1 MDAMTIPLW
10 LMYMQAGAYA
20 AIMFAVLGVP
30 QVLSGYFD
38 NRSRRRDHLESES
51 SAERR
56 HREMLEERREERRE
70 DRRREEEQH
79 RREEEYRRREEERRH
94 QEDDRRRQED
104 ERHRQEEEHRRREEE
119 HRRQEDE
126 RRRQEDERRRQEFE
140 LQRQDSERRHQE
152 LIALMVNMIGSRRG
166 DEPTASETI
175 RAMQETIDA
184 LESENARLRR
194 QNGGNGQ
201 TGGNGAGE

>member
-1 MDAMTIPLW
+1 MDPMTMPLW

-20 AIMFAVLGVP
+20 AVMFAVLGVP

-56 HREMLEERREERRE
+56 HREMLEERREERQE
-70 DRRREEEQH
+70 DRRREEEQ
-79 RREEEYRRREEERRH
+79 
-94 QEDDRRRQED
+94 
-104 ERHRQEEEHRRREEE
+104 
-119 HRRQEDE
+119 RRQEDE
-126 RRRQEDERRRQEFE
+126 RRRLEFE

-152 LIALMVNMIGSRRG
+152 MMALIINMGNGSSRRG
-166 DEPTASETI
+166 EPPDSETI

>member
-1 MDAMTIPLW
+1 MDAMTMPLW

-56 HREMLEERREERRE
+56 HREMLEERREERR
-70 DRRREEEQH
+70 
-79 RREEEYRRREEERRH
+79 
-94 QEDDRRRQED
+94 
-104 ERHRQEEEHRRREEE
+104 
-119 HRRQEDE
+119 
-126 RRRQEDERRRQEFE
+126 QEDERRRQEFE
-140 LQRQDSERRHQE
+140 IQRQDSERRHQE
-152 LIALMVNMIGSRRG
+152 MMALIINMGNGASRRG
-166 DEPTASETI
+166 EPPDSETI

-184 LESENARLRR
+184 LESENARLRG
-194 QNGGNGQ
+194 QNGGS
-201 TGGNGAGE
+201 GAGE

>member
-1 MDAMTIPLW
+1 MTMPLW

-56 HREMLEERREERRE
+56 HREMLEERRE
-70 DRRREEEQH
+70 DRRREDERRRLEED
-79 RREEEYRRREEERRH
+79 ERRREE
-94 QEDDRRRQED
+94 
-104 ERHRQEEEHRRREEE
+104 
-119 HRRQEDE
+119 E

-152 LIALMVNMIGSRRG
+152 LVALLINMGNGFGRRG
-166 DEPTASETI
+166 ESPDSETI
-175 RAMQETIDA
+175 RAMQETIDS
-184 LESENARLRR
+184 LESENARAA
-194 QNGGNGQ
+194 GAE
-201 TGGNGAGE
+201 TGAMARGSDRGRWGLARARLSVFMAAACGL

>member
-1 MDAMTIPLW
+1 MDTMTIPLW

-56 HREMLEERREERRE
+56 HREMLEERRE
-70 DRRREEEQH
+70 DRRREDEQ
-79 RREEEYRRREEERRH
+79 RRREE
-94 QEDDRRRQED
+94 
-104 ERHRQEEEHRRREEE
+104 
-119 HRRQEDE
+119 
-126 RRRQEDERRRQEFE
+126 ERRRQEFE

-152 LIALMVNMIGSRRG
+152 LVALIINMGNGSSRRG
-166 DEPTASETI
+166 EPPDSETI
-175 RAMQETIDA
+175 RAMQETIDS
-184 LESENARLRR
+184 LESENARLRG
-194 QNGGNGQ
+194 QNGGNGA
-201 TGGNGAGE
+201 GAGE

>member
-1 MDAMTIPLW
+1 MEPMTIPLW

-56 HREMLEERREERRE
+56 HREMLDERRE
-70 DRRREEEQH
+70 DRRREDEQR
-79 RREEEYRRREEERRH
+79 RREDEQRRREEE
-94 QEDDRRRQED
+94 QRRRE
-104 ERHRQEEEHRRREEE
+104 EEEHRR
-119 HRRQEDE
+119 EDE

-152 LIALMVNMIGSRRG
+152 LVALIINMGNGSSRRA
-166 DEPTASETI
+166 EPPDSETI

-184 LESENARLRR
+184 LESENARLRG
-194 QNGGNGQ
+194 QNRGNGS
-201 TGGNGAGE
+201 GE

>member
-1 MDAMTIPLW
+1 METVTIPLW

-56 HREMLEERREERRE
+56 HREMLEERREDRRRE
-70 DRRREEEQH
+70 DEQRRREEEQ
-79 RREEEYRRREEERRH
+79 
-94 QEDDRRRQED
+94 RRQE
-104 ERHRQEEEHRRREEE
+104 E
-119 HRRQEDE
+119 E

-152 LIALMVNMIGSRRG
+152 LVALIINMGNGAGRRG
-166 DEPTASETI
+166 EPADSETI
-175 RAMQETIDA
+175 RAMQETIDS
-184 LESENARLRR
+184 LESENARLRG
-194 QNGGNGQ
+194 QN
-201 TGGNGAGE
+201 GGNGAGE

>member
-1 MDAMTIPLW
+1 MDAMTMPLW

-56 HREMLEERREERRE
+56 HREMLEERREERR
-70 DRRREEEQH
+70 
-79 RREEEYRRREEERRH
+79 
-94 QEDDRRRQED
+94 
-104 ERHRQEEEHRRREEE
+104 
-119 HRRQEDE
+119 QEDE
-126 RRRQEDERRRQEFE
+126 RRRREFE

-152 LIALMVNMIGSRRG
+152 MMALIINMGNGSSRRG
-166 DEPTASETI
+166 EPPDSETI
-175 RAMQETIDA
+175 RAMQETIDS
-184 LESENARLRR
+184 LESENARLRG
-194 QNGGNGQ
+194 QN
-201 TGGNGAGE
+201 GGNGAGE

>member
-1 MDAMTIPLW
+1 MDAMTMPLW

-20 AIMFAVLGVP
+20 AVMIAVLGVP

-56 HREMLEERREERRE
+56 HREILEERREERQ
-70 DRRREEEQH
+70 EE
-79 RREEEYRRREEERRH
+79 RRREEERRH

-119 HRRQEDE
+119 HRRQEDD

-166 DEPTASETI
+166 DEPAASETI
-175 RAMQETIDA
+175 RTMQETIDA

>member
-56 HREMLEERREERRE
+56 HREMLEERREERQE
-70 DRRREEEQH
+70 DRRREEEQ
-79 RREEEYRRREEERRH
+79 
-94 QEDDRRRQED
+94 
-104 ERHRQEEEHRRREEE
+104 
-119 HRRQEDE
+119 
-126 RRRQEDERRRQEFE
+126 RRQEDERRRQEFE

-152 LIALMVNMIGSRRG
+152 MMALIINMGNGSGRRG
-166 DEPTASETI
+166 EPPDSETI
-175 RAMQETIDA
+175 RAMQETIDS
-184 LESENARLRR
+184 LESENARLRGK
-194 QNGGNGQ
+194 N
-201 TGGNGAGE
+201 GGNGAGE

>member
-1 MDAMTIPLW
+1 MEPMTIPLW

-56 HREMLEERREERRE
+56 HREMLEERREERQE
-70 DRRREEEQH
+70 DRRREEEH
-79 RREEEYRRREEERRH
+79 
-94 QEDDRRRQED
+94 
-104 ERHRQEEEHRRREEE
+104 
-119 HRRQEDE
+119 
-126 RRRQEDERRRQEFE
+126 RRQEDERRRQEFE

-152 LIALMVNMIGSRRG
+152 MMALIINMGNGSSRRG
-166 DEPTASETI
+166 EPPDSETI
-175 RAMQETIDA
+175 RAMQETIDS
-184 LESENARLRR
+184 LESENARLR
-194 QNGGNGQ
+194 GQ
-201 TGGNGAGE
+201 HGGNGAGE

>member
-70 DRRREEEQH
+70 DRRREEE
-79 RREEEYRRREEERRH
+79 E
-94 QEDDRRRQED
+94 
-104 ERHRQEEEHRRREEE
+104 RRREEE
-119 HRRQEDE
+119 HRRQEEE
-126 RRRQEDERRRQEFE
+126 RRRREEERRLQEDDRRRQEDDRRRQEEEHRRQEDERRRQEFE

-166 DEPTASETI
+166 DEPTASEII

>member
-1 MDAMTIPLW
+1 MEPMTIPLW

-70 DRRREEEQH
+70 DRRREEEER
-79 RREEEYRRREEERRH
+79 RREDEQRRREEE
-94 QEDDRRRQED
+94 Q
-104 ERHRQEEEHRRREEE
+104 
-119 HRRQEDE
+119 
-126 RRRQEDERRRQEFE
+126 RRQEDERRRQEFE

-152 LIALMVNMIGSRRG
+152 LVALLINMGNGAGRRG
-166 DEPTASETI
+166 EPPDSETI
-175 RAMQETIDA
+175 RAMQETIDS
-184 LESENARLRR
+184 LESENARLRG
-194 QNGGNGQ
+194 QNGGNGS
-201 TGGNGAGE
+201 GE

>member
-1 MDAMTIPLW
+1 MGAMAPAW
-10 LMYMQAGAYA
+10 GSDRGAGAYA
-20 AIMFAVLGVP
+20 AIMFAVLGVT

-56 HREMLEERREERRE
+56 HREMLEERREERQE
-70 DRRREEEQH
+70 DRRREEEH
-79 RREEEYRRREEERRH
+79 RRQEEERRH

-104 ERHRQEEEHRRREEE
+104 ERRRQEEE

-126 RRRQEDERRRQEFE
+126 RRRQEEERRRQEFE

-152 LIALMVNMIGSRRG
+152 LIALMVNMIGPRRG
-166 DEPTASETI
+166 DEPAASETI

>member
-1 MDAMTIPLW
+1 MDAMTMPLW

-30 QVLSGYFD
+30 QVLSSYFD

-70 DRRREEEQH
+70 DRRRED
-79 RREEEYRRREEERRH
+79 ERRH
-94 QEDDRRRQED
+94 RED
-104 ERHRQEEEHRRREEE
+104 EQ
-119 HRRQEDE
+119 
-126 RRRQEDERRRQEFE
+126 RRQEDERRRQEFE

-152 LIALMVNMIGSRRG
+152 LVALLINMGNGSSRRG
-166 DEPTASETI
+166 EPPDSETI

-184 LESENARLRR
+184 LESENARLRG
-194 QNGGNGQ
+194 QN
-201 TGGNGAGE
+201 GGNGAGE

>member
-1 MDAMTIPLW
+1 MPLSRKTPGCGGRTGVMARGSDRGRARLSVSMW

-20 AIMFAVLGVP
+20 AVMFAVLGVP

-70 DRRREEEQH
+70 DRRREEEQ
-79 RREEEYRRREEERRH
+79 
-94 QEDDRRRQED
+94 RRQE
-104 ERHRQEEEHRRREEE
+104 E
-119 HRRQEDE
+119 
-126 RRRQEDERRRQEFE
+126 ERRRQEFE

-152 LIALMVNMIGSRRG
+152 MMALIINMGNGSSRRG
-166 DEPTASETI
+166 EPPDSETF

-184 LESENARLRR
+184 LESENARLRG
-194 QNGGNGQ
+194 QN
-201 TGGNGAGE
+201 GGNGAGE

>member
-1 MDAMTIPLW
+1 MESMAIPLW

-56 HREMLEERREERRE
+56 HREMLEERREERR
-70 DRRREEEQH
+70 
-79 RREEEYRRREEERRH
+79 
-94 QEDDRRRQED
+94 
-104 ERHRQEEEHRRREEE
+104 
-119 HRRQEDE
+119 
-126 RRRQEDERRRQEFE
+126 QEDERRRQEFE

-152 LIALMVNMIGSRRG
+152 MMALIINMGNGSSRRG
-166 DEPTASETI
+166 EPPDSETI

-184 LESENARLRR
+184 LESENARLRG
-194 QNGGNGQ
+194 QNGGNG
-201 TGGNGAGE
+201 AGVGE

>member
-1 MDAMTIPLW
+1 MDPVAIPLW

-70 DRRREEEQH
+70 DRRREEEER
-79 RREEEYRRREEERRH
+79 RREEEQRRREEEQRRREEERRL
-94 QEDDRRRQED
+94 QEDD
-104 ERHRQEEEHRRREEE
+104 
-119 HRRQEDE
+119 

-152 LIALMVNMIGSRRG
+152 LVALMINMGNGSSRRG
-166 DEPTASETI
+166 GPPDSETI

-184 LESENARLRR
+184 LESENARLRG
-194 QNGGNGQ
+194 QN
-201 TGGNGAGE
+201 GGNGAGE

>member
-1 MDAMTIPLW
+1 MEPMTIPLW

-70 DRRREEEQH
+70 DRRREEE
-79 RREEEYRRREEERRH
+79 ERRREE
-94 QEDDRRRQED
+94 D
-104 ERHRQEEEHRRREEE
+104 ERRREE
-119 HRRQEDE
+119 E

-152 LIALMVNMIGSRRG
+152 LVALLINMGNGSSRRG
-166 DEPTASETI
+166 TSPDSETI
-175 RAMQETIDA
+175 RAMQETIDS
-184 LESENARLRR
+184 LESENARLRG
-194 QNGGNGQ
+194 QNGGNGS
-201 TGGNGAGE
+201 GE

>member
-1 MDAMTIPLW
+1 METVTIPLW

-56 HREMLEERREERRE
+56 HREMLEERREERRQ
-70 DRRREEEQH
+70 D
-79 RREEEYRRREEERRH
+79 
-94 QEDDRRRQED
+94 
-104 ERHRQEEEHRRREEE
+104 
-119 HRRQEDE
+119 DE
-126 RRRQEDERRRQEFE
+126 RRRLEFE

-152 LIALMVNMIGSRRG
+152 MMALIINMGNGSSRRG
-166 DEPTASETI
+166 EPPDSETI

-184 LESENARLRR
+184 LESENARLRG
-194 QNGGNGQ
+194 QN
-201 TGGNGAGE
+201 GGNGAGETACRDSQTGD